1 MKTLT
6 RLLAAIA
13 AALIL
18 VTTASPAAGSSGLVG
33 HWPLDEGAGVQV
45 ADTSGF
51 GNNGVL
57 SGGATWVASGSG
69 SALSFDG
76 LTGKVKVPNNPSLE
90 PASAV
95 TVSAWVRHAGSPGD
109 YRYIVAKGATGC
121 IAASYGLYTGPDGGL
136 EFYVSQSRGTA
147 YAPSPDDGFGVWDGH
162 WHLVVGTFDGASIRL
177 FVDGTEVGS
186 GTAFRGSLE
195 YVLPDSNDLYIGDY
209 TGCAQHEFLGVIDD
223 VSVWDRAL
231 TSQQVRSLAPAQGD
245 GAVSPPGP
253 PSPPAPAGAGRQPNA
268 GGSSGSGTP
277 GSRLPSLTDVRA
289 TTKGKLGRAR
299 PRPTV
304 TITYT
309 DTQGARVTLTLVRV
323 ESGQR
328 IGLRCL
334 TPRQSSTRRAQRCTR
349 LVVIGGYT
357 HLDRPGRTTLRFTGL
372 PGHRLVRGR
381 YRLNLTPR
389 SGGMTGTTVVVA
401 FTVR

>member
-1 MKTLT
+1 
-6 RLLAAIA
+6 LADA
-13 AALIL
+13 
-18 VTTASPAAGSSGLVG
+18 GLVG
-33 HWPLDEGAGVQV
+33 DWPLNEGAGIHV
-45 ADTSGF
+45 ADISGF

-76 LTGKVKVPNNPSLE
+76 LTGKVKVPNSRSLE

-121 IAASYGLYTGPDGGL
+121 IAASYGLYTGPNGGL
-136 EFYVSQSRGTA
+136 EFYVSKSRGMA
-147 YAPSPDDGFGVWDGH
+147 YARSPDDGLGVWDGN
-162 WHLVVGTFDGASIRL
+162 WHLVVGTFDGTSIRL

-195 YVLPDSNDLYIGDY
+195 YMLPDSNDLYIGDY
-209 TGCAQHEFLGVIDD
+209 TGCEEHEFLGVIDD
-223 VSVWDRAL
+223 VRVWDRAL
-231 TSQQVRSLAPAQGD
+231 TSQQIRSLAPAQGD
-245 GAVSPPGP
+245 GAVSPPSP
-253 PSPPAPAGAGRQPNA
+253 PSPPAPAGAGGQPNDR
-268 GGSSGSGTP
+268 GSSGSGSSGSGSP
-277 GSRLPSLTDVRA
+277 GSRPPSLTDVRA
-289 TTKGKLGRAR
+289 TANGKLGRAR
-299 PRPTV
+299 HRTGV

-309 DTQGARVTLTLVRV
+309 DTQGARVTVTLVRV

-328 IGLRCL
+328 VGLRCL
-334 TPRQSSTRRAQRCTR
+334 TPRHSGIRRAQRCNR
-349 LVVIGGYT
+349 PVVIGSYT

-372 PGHRLVRGR
+372 PGHRLVRGS
-381 YRLNLTPR
+381 YRLIMTPR
-389 SGGMTGTTVVVA
+389 SRGMTGRTVVVA